1 MNPPQAGDGSH
12 STVQQLLLEGRA
24 RIQAGDVG
32 GAVQCVM
39 AAVEM
44 VGGQESV
51 LPTLSQALQRWRAG
65 AVTASDLTD
74 LSNLLSAVTINA
86 PDTAGPSLTQ
96 EVMRC
101 KPTAPPTLH
110 NHHHRPHPKSAP
122 LPVLPPMNTLTVTPL
137 SQGASSG
144 YAVHPHSEAMAV
156 DEEPANALQK
166 QDQATVKPILAET
179 GRQGIT
185 TCAVSDGSSYV
196 CRRCGGVVPMLRQ
209 AQHEQFWCQQLHQ

>member
-96 EVMRC
+96 E
-101 KPTAPPTLH
+101 
-110 NHHHRPHPKSAP
+110 
-122 LPVLPPMNTLTVTPL
+122 
-137 SQGASSG
+137 GASSG